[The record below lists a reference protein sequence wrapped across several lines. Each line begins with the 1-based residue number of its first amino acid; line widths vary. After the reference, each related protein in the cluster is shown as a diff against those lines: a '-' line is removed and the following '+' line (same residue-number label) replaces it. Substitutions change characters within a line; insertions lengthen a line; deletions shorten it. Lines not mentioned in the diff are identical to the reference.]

1 MLGTVLLWV
10 GWLGFNGGSCF
21 AASLKAALAIFNT
34 NLAGS
39 TGALVWLF
47 MDFRLERKWSV
58 VGFCTGAIAGLVAI
72 TPAAGFVGAPAAGL
86 IGIVSSVVCNLC
98 TRLKAPMRVDDAM
111 DIFAV
116 HALAGIVGL
125 IMTGFFA
132 QASVTANDGYAAI
145 DGGWMDRN
153 WIQMGKQVAWV
164 AVTCTWTFVV
174 TYLIMFIIN
183 FIPGCHFRSTE
194 EAEIVGMDEIELG
207 EYVADYAYH
216 ERDLEGNYEPTG
228 ELPRRAPSYNRGPG
242 LGKRASPDSTPEY
255 KGQTMV
261 SQQPAYESQQLRTHE
276 LGESRTRSR
285 SRGRGLG
292 RLTAE
297 EESHE
302 MANVDIAALRRAE
315 AKIAAQQ
322 AENARM
328 SEMQKDR

>member
-1 MLGTVLLWV
+1 MLWI

-39 TGALVWLF
+39 TGALVWMF

-86 IGIVSSVVCNLC
+86 IGVVSSFVCNLC

-132 QASVTANDGYAAI
+132 QSSVAANDGYLAI
-145 DGGWMDRN
+145 DGGWMDQN

-164 AVTCTWTFVV
+164 AVTCAWTFVI
-174 TYLIMFIIN
+174 TYVIMFAIN
-183 FIPGCHFRSTE
+183 LIPGCKFRSTD

-216 ERDLEGNYEPTG
+216 ERDLEGNYEPTEG
-228 ELPRRAPSYNRGPG
+228 LPRRAPSFNRGPG
-242 LGKRASPDSTPEY
+242 LGKRASPESTPEY
-255 KGQTMV
+255 KGQTV
-261 SQQPAYESQQLRTHE
+261 FTQPVYEPQSLRTHE
-276 LGESRTRSR
+276 LSESRTRSR

-292 RLTAE
+292 RPPV

-302 MANVDIAALRRAE
+302 LADVDIAALRRAE

-322 AENARM
+322 QEIDRM
-328 SEMQKDR
+328 NELAKDR